1 MVKKP
6 TRLRFTE
13 DDLADSRVKKAADR
27 AEQAADK
34 AEQAVNRI
42 RKKSSAKL
50 RQETSAGSARKAKLR
65 FEKAKFAEVERSSIS
80 KHMARK
86 ATMAAAT
93 AKAHQ
98 AVSEY
103 ADDNIGVQA
112 AQETTK
118 AVESTAYTVD
128 HAVYS
133 HKLKV
138 YDKVEKPV
146 EKSDKAIA

>member
-112 AQETTK
+112 VQETTK
-118 AVESTAYTVD
+118 AVESAAYTVD

-138 YDKVEKPV
+138 YDKVEKLV
-146 EKSDKAIA
+146 EKSDKAIV